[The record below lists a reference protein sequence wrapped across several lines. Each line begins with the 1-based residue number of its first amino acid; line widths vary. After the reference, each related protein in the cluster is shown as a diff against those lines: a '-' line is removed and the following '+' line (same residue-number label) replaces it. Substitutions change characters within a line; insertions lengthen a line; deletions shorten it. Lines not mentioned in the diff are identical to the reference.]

1 MSEMAIKI
9 CNLDVQKLLTELNAA
24 FAEEWLA
31 YYQYWIGAHVA
42 EGNLSSAAHDEFMEH
57 ANEELNHA
65 EKLAKRIAEL
75 GGTPLTHPNQWEKFA
90 KCPYEEPNNTCASV
104 LLEQNL
110 AAERCAVARYHKICE
125 MTHGKDFVTFD
136 LALSILKDEIEHEQ
150 KLYSLICEIQANCQ
164 KK

>member
-9 CNLDVQKLLTELNAA
+9 CDLNTKDLIKELNAA

-31 YYQYWIGAHVA
+31 YYQYWIGAQVA
-42 EGNLSSAAHDEFMEH
+42 AGAMRSVVSAEFEEH
-57 ANEELNHA
+57 AKEELEHA
-65 EKLAKRIAEL
+65 EKIAKRIAEL
-75 GGTPLTHPNQWEKFA
+75 GGTPLTHPNQWEKA
-90 KCPYEEPNNTCASV
+90 ATCKYEEPKDPCTAK

-110 AAERCAVARYHKICE
+110 SAERCAIVRYQKICE

-150 KLYSLICEIQANCQ
+150 EIDDLICSIWAKCA